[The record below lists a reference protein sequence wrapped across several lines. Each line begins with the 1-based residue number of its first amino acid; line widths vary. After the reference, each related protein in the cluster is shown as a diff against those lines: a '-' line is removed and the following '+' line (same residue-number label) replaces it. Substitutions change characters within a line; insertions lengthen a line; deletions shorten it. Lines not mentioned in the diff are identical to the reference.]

1 MNFNIDINDTNLAN
15 LSNGAKSKLQ
25 EQTQEYAND
34 LLKEAVLIEEGD
46 RQEGANSEITSNII
60 MRAVRVRRN
69 RNLIERKTPKW
80 LIVCKFISTVSWAI
94 SGFLFDPSG
103 YQDNFA
109 GLISFIVCFAIAC
122 ISTAF
127 ELFKEK

>member
-60 MRAVRVRRN
+60 
-69 RNLIERKTPKW
+69 KK
-80 LIVCKFISTVSWAI
+80 K
-94 SGFLFDPSG
+94 
-103 YQDNFA
+103 
-109 GLISFIVCFAIAC
+109 
-122 ISTAF
+122 
-127 ELFKEK
+127 

>member
-1 MNFNIDINDTNLAN
+1 MNFNIEINNTNLAN
-15 LSNGAKSKLQ
+15 LSKGAISKLQ

-34 LLKEAVLIEEGD
+34 LLKEAALIEEGD

-60 MRAVRVRRN
+60 MRAVSVRRN
-69 RNLIERKTPKW
+69 RNSIEKKTPGW
-80 LIVCKFISTVSWAI
+80 IVVCKFISTISWAI
-94 SGFLFDPSG
+94 TGFLFDPTG

-109 GLISFIVCFAIAC
+109 GLISFVICLAIAC

-127 ELFKEK
+127 ELFREK

>member
-1 MNFNIDINDTNLAN
+1 MNFNIDIDDTNLAN

-25 EQTQEYAND
+25 EQTQEYANE
-34 LLKEAVLIEEGD
+34 LLKEAALIEEGD

-109 GLISFIVCFAIAC
+109 V
-122 ISTAF
+122 
-127 ELFKEK
+127 

>member
-1 MNFNIDINDTNLAN
+1 MNFNINIDDTNLVN
-15 LSNGAKSKLQ
+15 LSNGARVKLR
-25 EQTQEYAND
+25 EQTEKYAND
-34 LLKEAVLIEEGD
+34 LLKEAALIEEGD

-69 RNLIERKTPKW
+69 KNSIERKTPKW

-94 SGFLFDPSG
+94 SGYLFDGSG

-109 GLISFIVCFAIAC
+109 GLIGFIVCFAIAC
-122 ISTAF
+122 ISSAF
-127 ELFKEK
+127 EFFKEK

>member
-1 MNFNIDINDTNLAN
+1 MNFNIDIDDTNLAN

-25 EQTQEYAND
+25 EQTQEYANE
-34 LLKEAVLIEEGD
+34 LLKEAALIEEGD

-109 GLISFIVCFAIAC
+109 GLISFIICFAIAC